1 MMDKFYIWVGKNRR
15 TIGTVIAGLG
25 IVSGILSIFAG
36 NLTGGLL
43 SIAVAFV
50 IVSDISS
57 V

>member
-1 MMDKFYIWVGKNRR
+1 MDKFYIWVGKNRR

-50 IVSDISS
+50 IVFDISS